1 VSTVQAVAVIAEM
14 QARDLF
20 RRRLAV
26 VMLAAL
32 PLLLYLSI
40 PPGEGWE
47 LTPGAVGL
55 SWSVG
60 GVALFSALGWR
71 EVDPR
76 LSLAGYGAA
85 AQLLGRLAPLVLLG
99 LVLAA
104 AMIPLLLLR
113 SQPADGGAL
122 ALAVLLTVLVGGPL
136 GLAIGALFA
145 RELEGML
152 ALIAVGG
159 VAMSVP
165 PELAG
170 APATPLWGPMR
181 LVVIAYEGDGAST
194 AAPVLHA
201 MASVAVL
208 GAITWWAW
216 RRRVKVQQPQPRLTV
231 ASGRATERTDG

>member
-1 VSTVQAVAVIAEM
+1 
-14 QARDLF
+14 
-20 RRRLAV
+20 
-26 VMLAAL
+26 MLAAL
-32 PLLLYLSI
+32 PLALYLSI

-76 LSLAGYGAA
+76 LSLAGYGAE

-99 LVLAA
+99 LLLAA
-104 AMIPLLLLR
+104 AMVPLLLLC
-113 SQPADGGAL
+113 SQPEDGGAL

-159 VAMSVP
+159 IAMSVP

-170 APATPLWGPMR
+170 APATPLWGPMQ
-181 LVVIAYEGDGAST
+181 LVVSAYEGDGAST
-194 AAPVLHA
+194 VVPVLHA
-201 MASVAVL
+201 LASVAVL
-208 GAITWWAW
+208 GAVTWWAW
-216 RRRVKVQQPQPRLTV
+216 RRRVKVQEQQPQPQPRPAV

>member
-1 VSTVQAVAVIAEM
+1 MTTWGGAATIAQM
-14 QARDLF
+14 QARDLL

-71 EVDPR
+71 QVDPR

-85 AQLLGRLAPLVLLG
+85 AQLLGRAAPLLALGLLLG
-99 LVLAA
+99 G
-104 AMIPLLLLR
+104 AMLPLLLLR
-113 SQPADGGAL
+113 SRPADGGAL
-122 ALAVLLTVLVGGPL
+122 ALSVLLTVIVGCPL

-159 VAMSVP
+159 IAMSLP
-165 PELAG
+165 PEAAG
-170 APATPLWGPMR
+170 ATATPLWGPMR
-181 LVVIAYEGDGAST
+181 LVLSAAEGDGASLVGPT
-194 AAPVLHA
+194 VHA
-201 MASVAVL
+201 VASIAVL
-208 GAITWWAW
+208 GGVTWLAW
-216 RRRVKVQQPQPRLTV
+216 PRRVRIRGPRELVIV
-231 ASGRATERTDG
+231 AGKPT

>member
-1 VSTVQAVAVIAEM
+1 MSTLRSALTIGEM
-14 QARDLF
+14 QARDLS

-32 PLLLYLSI
+32 PLVLYLSI

-85 AQLLGRLAPLVLLG
+85 AQLLGRLAPLAGLG
-99 LVLAA
+99 LGLGG
-104 AMIPLLLLR
+104 AMLPLLLAR

-122 ALAVLLTVLVGGPL
+122 ALAVLLTVVVGAPL
-136 GLAIGALFA
+136 GLAIGALLA

-159 VAMSVP
+159 VAMSLP
-165 PELAG
+165 PEVTG
-170 APATPLWGPMR
+170 AWMTPLWGPTR
-181 LVVIAYEGDGAST
+181 LVVIAYEGDGASVVP
-194 AAPVLHA
+194 PVVHA
-201 MASVAVL
+201 LVSTVVLVAV
-208 GAITWWAW
+208 TWLAW
-216 RRRVKVQQPQPRLTV
+216 RRRIRVLTPQAAEPGSTIAV
-231 ASGRATERTDG
+231 ERTSR

>member
-1 VSTVQAVAVIAEM
+1 MSTLRSTATIAEM
-14 QARDLF
+14 QARDLS

-26 VMLAAL
+26 VMLATL

-71 EVDPR
+71 PVDAR
-76 LSLAGYGAA
+76 LSLAGYDAG
-85 AQLLGRLAPLVLLG
+85 AQLLGRLVPLVALGLLLG
-99 LVLAA
+99 G
-104 AMIPLLLLR
+104 AMIPLLLVR
-113 SQPADGGAL
+113 SRPADGSAV
-122 ALAVLLTVLVGGPL
+122 ALAVFLTVLVGGPL

-159 VAMSVP
+159 VAMSLP
-165 PELAG
+165 PDLPG
-170 APATPLWGPMR
+170 AVASPLWGPMR
-181 LVVIAYEGDGAST
+181 LVVIAYEGDGASVVGPT
-194 AAPVLHA
+194 VHA
-201 MASVAVL
+201 LVTIAVL
-208 GAITWWAW
+208 AAVTWVAW
-216 RRRVKVQQPQPRLTV
+216 SRRVRVRPPEPWEPL
-231 ASGRATERTDG
+231 GGGER

>member
-1 VSTVQAVAVIAEM
+1 MSTLRATITIAEM
-14 QARDLF
+14 QARDLS

-32 PLLLYLSI
+32 PLLLYMSI

-60 GVALFSALGWR
+60 GVSLFSALGWR
-71 EVDPR
+71 QVDPR
-76 LSLAGYGAA
+76 LSLAGYDAA
-85 AQLLGRLAPLVLLG
+85 AQLLGRLLPLVALG
-99 LVLAA
+99 LLLAA
-104 AMIPLLLLR
+104 AMTPLLLLR
-113 SQPADGGAL
+113 SQPADESAL
-122 ALAVLLTVLVGGPL
+122 ALAVVLTVLVGGPL

-159 VAMSVP
+159 IAMSLP
-165 PELAG
+165 PDLAG

-181 LVVIAYEGDGAST
+181 LVVTAYEGDGAGVGAPTVHALAS
-194 AAPVLHA
+194 AAL
-201 MASVAVL
+201 L
-208 GAITWWAW
+208 GAVTWFAW
-216 RRRVKVQQPQPRLTV
+216 RRRVRVRRPEPLT
-231 ASGRATERTDG
+231 STEGGRR

>member
-1 VSTVQAVAVIAEM
+1 MNTSRAVVTIAEM
-14 QARDLF
+14 QARDLS

-32 PLLLYLSI
+32 PLALYLSI

-47 LTPGAVGL
+47 LVPGVVGL

-76 LSLAGYGAA
+76 LSLAGYGAS

-99 LVLAA
+99 LLLGGLMTLLVLV
-104 AMIPLLLLR
+104 R
-113 SQPADGGAL
+113 SGPPDGTAL
-122 ALAVLLTVLVGGPL
+122 VLAVLTTVLVGAPL

-159 VAMSVP
+159 IAMSVP
-165 PELAG
+165 PELTG
-170 APATPLWGPMR
+170 APALPLWGPMR
-181 LVVIAYEGDGAST
+181 LVVTAYEADGAS
-194 AAPVLHA
+194 AVGPLLHA
-201 MASVAVL
+201 AITVVVL
-208 GAITWWAW
+208 GSVTWWAW
-216 RRRVKVQQPQPRLTV
+216 RRRVQVRQAQPLV
-231 ASGRATERTDG
+231 GVGGGLG